1 MKLKEL
7 YRKLRSIHGPVGK
20 WWPGTPEEIVVT
32 AILTQNTNW
41 KNVERAMKNLKDT
54 LSGSDLLKQLF
65 LLPTERIAKLIRPAG
80 FFNVKA
86 ERLKAL
92 LEFLK
97 EYDFNLERLKRMPT
111 DTLRELL
118 LKIKGIGKET
128 ADAILLYALEKPIF
142 VVDSY
147 TKRLLVRIF
156 NIELK
161 DYDDIQ
167 KLFMSHYSPD
177 VHLYQK
183 LHGLIVEHAK
193 KFCSKAP
200 KCARCPLRKECLHA
214 SQMNGLS

>member
-1 MKLKEL
+1 MKLEEL
-7 YRKLRSIHGPVGK
+7 HEELRSIHGPVGK
-20 WWPGTPEEIVVT
+20 WWPGTPEEIMVT

-41 KNVERAMKNLKDT
+41 KNVERAMRNIEEALGKDDILEK
-54 LSGSDLLKQLF
+54 LSSLS
-65 LLPTERIAKLIRPAG
+65 TERIAQLIRPAG
-80 FFNVKA
+80 FFNIKA

-97 EYDFNLERLKRMPT
+97 EYDFNLEFLKEIPAGI
-111 DTLRELL
+111 LRELF

-147 TKRLLVRIF
+147 TKRLLARIF

-161 DYDDIQ
+161 DYDEIQ
-167 KLFMSHYSPD
+167 KLFMSCYPPD
-177 VHLYQK
+177 VRLYQE

-193 KFCSKAP
+193 RFCSKNP
-200 KCARCPLRKECLHA
+200 KCRECPLGKKCFY

>member
-1 MKLKEL
+1 MKLEKL
-7 YRKLRSIHGPVGK
+7 YEKLRSIHGSVGK
-20 WWPGTPEEIVVT
+20 WWPGTPEEIMVT

-41 KNVERAMKNLKDT
+41 KNVERAMKNIEKT
-54 LSGSDLLKQLF
+54 LGKNDILRKLSSLS
-65 LLPTERIAKLIRPAG
+65 TERIAHLIKPAG
-80 FFNVKA
+80 FFNIKA
-86 ERLKAL
+86 ERLKTL

-97 EYDFNLERLKRMPT
+97 EYNFNLELLREMPLEN
-111 DTLRELL
+111 LRELL

-147 TKRLLVRIF
+147 TKRLLLRIF

-161 DYDDIQ
+161 DYDEIQ
-167 KLFMSHYSPD
+167 KLFMSYYPPD
-177 VHLYQK
+177 VFLYQE

-193 KFCSKAP
+193 RFCSKKP
-200 KCARCPLRKECLHA
+200 KCGECPLNKECFY